1 MKLLLL
7 LLLLRTLL
15 HAHIQWAAFLGY
27 HKCNGPSES
36 LTVSTPT
43 MVVPKL
49 FLFPCPRD
57 VRVRHYWAAVVVVI
71 ILCCKASIMTI
82 ISRSSFIPWN
92 KLHISA
98 YYLLSMSS
106 LYLNANSSESMISL
120 LAAYNVRT
128 HLPRATTTAVSIS
141 DVLVT
146 LVSLVLV
153 PRCLVV
159 TVYTMIAFF

>member
-43 MVVPKL
+43 MMVPKL

-57 VRVRHYWAAVVVVI
+57 VRVRHYWAVAV
-71 ILCCKASIMTI
+71 ILCCKASIWTTI

-153 PRCLVV
+153 PRCLVA